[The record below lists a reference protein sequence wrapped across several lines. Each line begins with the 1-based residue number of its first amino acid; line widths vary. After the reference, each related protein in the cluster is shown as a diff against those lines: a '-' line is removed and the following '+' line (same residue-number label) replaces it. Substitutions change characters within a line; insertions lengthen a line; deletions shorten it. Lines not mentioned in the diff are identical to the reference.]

1 MKKLILLLSIIL
13 LASCTQEVEPT
24 IENMNSIFES
34 KDFTIE
40 YHLTDSKTESMSF
53 IEDILVF
60 KANDSV
66 VRKTI
71 SFDEALLINQLIQNK
86 FKLHDSNNEETPS
99 IVILNTAKKVT
110 LKIPNY
116 EVDYLNLINKLDL

>member
-1 MKKLILLLSIIL
+1 MKKLILILSIL
-13 LASCTQEVEPT
+13 SLASCTQEVEPT

-40 YHLTDSKTESMSF
+40 YRLTDTRVESMSF
-53 IEDILVF
+53 IEDILVY

-71 SFDEALLINQLIQNK
+71 SFDEALLINQLIQEK
-86 FKLHDSNNEETPS
+86 FKQHDINNKETPS
-99 IVILNTAKKVT
+99 IIVLNTAKKVT

>member
-86 FKLHDSNNEETPS
+86 FKMHDSNNEETPS

>member
-1 MKKLILLLSIIL
+1 MKKILILLFLTTLI
-13 LASCTQEVEPT
+13 SCVQDVDPTQ
-24 IENMNSIFES
+24 ENMNSIFES

-40 YHLTDSKTESMSF
+40 YHLTDARVESMSF
-53 IEDILVF
+53 IEDILVY

-71 SFDEALLINQLIQNK
+71 SFDDALLINQLIQEK
-86 FKLHDSNNEETPS
+86 FKLHDSNNKETPS
-99 IVILNTAKKVT
+99 IIVLNTAKKVT